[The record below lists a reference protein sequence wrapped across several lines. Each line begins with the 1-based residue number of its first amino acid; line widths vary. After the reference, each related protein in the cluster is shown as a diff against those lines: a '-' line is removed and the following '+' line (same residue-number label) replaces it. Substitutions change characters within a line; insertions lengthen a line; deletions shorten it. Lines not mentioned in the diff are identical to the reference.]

1 MGNIVNKKK
10 KKGEI
15 MIDLKRIRKEKK
27 LTQQELSQ
35 LSGVPQ
41 QTISRYEKGSRNADS
56 ENLKKL
62 ALALKVS
69 ADDLLGITEQVREF
83 QRIQSKLVSE
93 LINK

>member
-1 MGNIVNKKK
+1 MSILVNKKR
-10 KKGEI
+10 KKGEK

-41 QTISRYEKGSRNADS
+41 QSISRYEKGSRNADS

-62 ALALKVS
+62 ALALRVS
-69 ADDLLGITEQVREF
+69 ADDLLGITEEVKNF
-83 QRIQSKLVSE
+83 KRIQENLSIE
-93 LINK
+93 LTK